1 MFLFC
6 YSPLSSGAKIQ
17 VGRELKF
24 TWLFWFTE
32 GTPPERQLGAVALI
46 ACSGPRQHPPA
57 FSCCS
62 ATLKIHNVPIQIT
75 KIIKLLLAEVS
86 NFVLFLFS
94 TSVAASSHNTTF
106 ASNVLIKRKCKGY
119 TCLNH
124 EICTH
129 FSVCHLKSGN
139 IKNQVSPLS
148 SIYGKNTWRLFKGY
162 LQA

>member
-1 MFLFC
+1 MFMLLHCMQFGLVGEEHLAEQLLGWLLFLFQPFPLFAFLLMFLVC
-6 YSPLSSGAKIQ
+6 YSPISSGAKIQ

-32 GTPPERQLGAVALI
+32 GTPTESQLGAVAPI

-94 TSVAASSHNTTF
+94 TSVAATLHNTSLLLLT
-106 ASNVLIKRKCKGY
+106 SSLKENVKLI
-119 TCLNH
+119 H
-124 EICTH
+124 
-129 FSVCHLKSGN
+129 V
-139 IKNQVSPLS
+139 
-148 SIYGKNTWRLFKGY
+148 
-162 LQA
+162 